1 MTEQNRHHAGRSP
14 EAPEPGTSPQRMW
27 LSDLSIR
34 QPVFITM
41 LVLAVL
47 VVGGVFYSRMPLE
60 LFPNISL
67 PVAVVQTVY
76 PGVGPEEIE
85 RSVTRPIE
93 DAVASVN
100 GVETVRSTSLDSLS
114 LVVVVFD
121 MNKDGKEAADDVRT
135 RVNAIRNALPSG
147 VQEPLILRFD
157 YSDAPVLS
165 LAIADKTGQ
174 RSPEQLRSLADDV
187 LKPRLEQVPGV
198 AAVDVVGGPVREVH
212 VDLDRAQLEAHAIAP
227 QQVIQAIRAE
237 NLGVPAGRIPDGS
250 REESLRTDGEA
261 RSLDQLG
268 DIPIASRPGGVTI
281 KVKNVASI
289 SEGHAE
295 ARAIS
300 RLDGQD
306 SVVANVRKQSSTNTV
321 RVADDV
327 RRELDRLQRDYP
339 DLSFAVAF
347 DQSTYTREAVQ
358 DVQTSLL
365 VGSILAALVV
375 LLFFRDLRNT
385 LVTVAG
391 LPVVL
396 IGTFAAMSVLGLSL
410 NMITLM
416 ALSLSVGMLID
427 DAIVVRENIY
437 RHTEAGEEPKVA
449 ASRGTAEIAL
459 AVVAVTSTIVAVF
472 LPIAFAQGLA
482 GKFLRDFGVTVAV
495 AVALSLVEAFT
506 LAPMLSA
513 YFFKRIT
520 SPRAERGAGG
530 EASRG
535 GLSLVYRRLL
545 GWSLRHRL
553 VVVFLGVLALAGSL
567 ALVPRMTL
575 SFAPQPDRGEFGIG
589 VELAPGARLE
599 ETDRAARAIEQV
611 LRGDPAVEH
620 VFTTV
625 GSDDGTVEK
634 ATISVKL
641 RVLGQTD
648 ALIARLRPALERA
661 AAGAKLTVD
670 QQANNAI
677 FGGGTAV
684 GAVRGRPIQFSIQGE
699 DFTQLDQVSAELV
712 ARLQRVPGLTDVDRS
727 LKPGRPG
734 RTIVLDRAK
743 AADQGVTV
751 AQVGTTVRALI
762 NGEQVGTLRRGDR
775 DLDVVVRLA
784 EADRNDP
791 ADVLKLPIVTPKGT
805 QVPLSQVAS
814 LVDST
819 EPSQIE
825 RENRQRQVIVGAG
838 YLGRS
843 PGSALA
849 DARAVAAGMSLP
861 AGVTI
866 KVTGQAESQDEMFS
880 SLGVALGLSVLFVY
894 MILASQFGSFVQ
906 PLTIM
911 LALPF
916 SFVGAL
922 LALYAGGFSL
932 DMLGMIGIILLMG
945 LVAKN
950 SILLV
955 EFANQLRR
963 RGLGAR
969 EAALEAGPVR
979 LRPILMT
986 TLAMIF
992 GMIPTAVGLGAGGEF
1007 RQPMGV
1013 SVIGG
1018 LFTSTLLTLVV
1029 VPVAYTLID
1038 DLAALVT
1045 RRGRALSTNQG
1056 EVRGEDQPAGTRAA
1070 SVRSSTLRRVVVGG
1084 LVLALAGGTLAYSTA
1099 RPRLP
1104 ALPSPSALI
1113 GGSAAT
1119 PTAASPSPAA
1129 ATAPTPEAG
1138 VALAV
1143 IDPAPPA
1150 NPGPAPAQV
1159 RPAAGAAGGAV
1170 AQAGSAAGRAG
1181 GSSGQAAVASSAAGL
1196 TIGNTDGLGAY
1207 VRESPVTGARG
1218 IIAWPEGTRLSPL
1231 GEAQEQSGRTWVKVQ
1246 DPKGT
1251 VGWVPKE
1258 YLTAKAG
1265 G

>member
-1 MTEQNRHHAGRSP
+1 
-14 EAPEPGTSPQRMW
+14 
-27 LSDLSIR
+27 
-34 QPVFITM
+34 
-41 LVLAVL
+41 
-47 VVGGVFYSRMPLE
+47 
-60 LFPNISL
+60 
-67 PVAVVQTVY
+67 
-76 PGVGPEEIE
+76 
-85 RSVTRPIE
+85 
-93 DAVASVN
+93 
-100 GVETVRSTSLDSLS
+100 
-114 LVVVVFD
+114 
-121 MNKDGKEAADDVRT
+121 
-135 RVNAIRNALPSG
+135 
-147 VQEPLILRFD
+147 
-157 YSDAPVLS
+157 
-165 LAIADKTGQ
+165 
-174 RSPEQLRSLADDV
+174 
-187 LKPRLEQVPGV
+187 
-198 AAVDVVGGPVREVH
+198 
-212 VDLDRAQLEAHAIAP
+212 
-227 QQVIQAIRAE
+227 
-237 NLGVPAGRIPDGS
+237 
-250 REESLRTDGEA
+250 
-261 RSLDQLG
+261 
-268 DIPIASRPGGVTI
+268 
-281 KVKNVASI
+281 
-289 SEGHAE
+289 
-295 ARAIS
+295 
-300 RLDGQD
+300 
-306 SVVANVRKQSSTNTV
+306 
-321 RVADDV
+321 
-327 RRELDRLQRDYP
+327 
-339 DLSFAVAF
+339 
-347 DQSTYTREAVQ
+347 
-358 DVQTSLL
+358 
-365 VGSILAALVV
+365 
-375 LLFFRDLRNT
+375 
-385 LVTVAG
+385 
-391 LPVVL
+391 
-396 IGTFAAMSVLGLSL
+396 
-410 NMITLM
+410 
-416 ALSLSVGMLID
+416 
-427 DAIVVRENIY
+427 
-437 RHTEAGEEPKVA
+437 
-449 ASRGTAEIAL
+449 
-459 AVVAVTSTIVAVF
+459 
-472 LPIAFAQGLA
+472 
-482 GKFLRDFGVTVAV
+482 
-495 AVALSLVEAFT
+495 
-506 LAPMLSA
+506 
-513 YFFKRIT
+513 
-520 SPRAERGAGG
+520 
-530 EASRG
+530 
-535 GLSLVYRRLL
+535 
-545 GWSLRHRL
+545 
-553 VVVFLGVLALAGSL
+553 
-567 ALVPRMTL
+567 MTL

-620 VFTTV
+620 AFTTV

-634 ATISVKL
+634 ATIDVKL

-661 AAGAKLTVD
+661 ADGAKLTVD

-699 DFTQLDQVSAELV
+699 DFRQLDQVSADLV

-743 AADQGVTV
+743 AADQGATV

-838 YLGRS
+838 YLSRS
-843 PGSALA
+843 PGAALA

-992 GMIPTAVGLGAGGEF
+992 GMMPTAVGLGAGGEF

-1018 LFTSTLLTLVV
+1018 LITSTLLTLVV

-1045 RRGRALSTNQG
+1045 RRGRAPAAGASRYEADPRAAPGASLSGSGG
-1056 EVRGEDQPAGTRAA
+1056 EVRGEGQPAGARAA
-1070 SVRSSTLRRVVVGG
+1070 SARPPTLRRVVAGG
-1084 LVLALAGGTLAYSTA
+1084 LVLALAGGALAYSTA
-1099 RPRLP
+1099 ARPGLP
-1104 ALPSPSALI
+1104 ALPSPSALT
-1113 GGSAAT
+1113 GDSAAVT
-1119 PTAASPSPAA
+1119 PTAASPAPTAVA
-1129 ATAPTPEAG
+1129 APTPEAG

-1150 NPGPAPAQV
+1150 NPGPAASAQV

-1170 AQAGSAAGRAG
+1170 AQAGSAVGRAA
-1181 GSSGQAAVASSAAGL
+1181 GSSGQAAAASSATGL

-1207 VRESPVTGARG
+1207 VRESPVTGSRG
-1218 IIAWPEGTRLSPL
+1218 IVAWPEGTRLSPL

-1251 VGWVPKE
+1251 IGWVPKE